1 MSRLSNEEVAVY
13 KIDESAQQ
21 TEEILEVLQYFLMSK
36 SVQFILWDI
45 SIYNIAH
52 WIEEQWFTKSLHDNK
67 IANDANLVNYVG
79 RQ

>member
-52 WIEEQWFTKSLHDNK
+52 WIEEQ
-67 IANDANLVNYVG
+67 
-79 RQ
+79 